1 MSFEGFGETKEPQNI
16 VIIIYENVQIINIL
30 YVRSDVGLMTL

>member
-1 MSFEGFGETKEPQNI
+1 MSFEGFDETKEPQNI
-16 VIIIYENVQIINIL
+16 VIIKYENVQIINIF